1 MTSSPS
7 SSVKS
12 LVQLVKQKVS
22 VATVKRFLS
31 DNDSCP
37 DVDRVNINEADCDGN
52 NVTALYYACEDGNND
67 LVELLLAHPNIDP
80 NAAGEYGDTPL
91 TIASNDGRGKI
102 VKLLLAHPMIDV
114 NKRCVNGAVHSP
126 LVAACTQGRLGVVK
140 LLLARPDINVNM
152 NAGEGKDD
160 VDTALHAACTFGYV
174 GIVTELLAHPDI
186 NVNIRDEHGRT
197 PLFLACDNYRLSIIK
212 LLLSRTDID
221 VNLTDSQGLT
231 SINAV
236 KKMHQNYVDNKLE
249 FTAPGKRLH
258 NIISALTADPR
269 VSQNV

>member
-1 MTSSPS
+1 M
-7 SSVKS
+7 
-12 LVQLVKQKVS
+12 
-22 VATVKRFLS
+22 
-31 DNDSCP
+31 N
-37 DVDRVNINEADCDGN
+37 VDRVDINEADCDGN
-52 NVTALYYACEDGNND
+52 KVTALYYACEDGNND

-91 TIASNDGRGKI
+91 TIASNDCRGKI

-140 LLLARPDINVNM
+140 LLLARSDIDVNM
-152 NAGEGKDD
+152 NAGEGEDD

-174 GIVTELLAHPDI
+174 GITTELLAHPDI

-197 PLFLACDNYRLSIIK
+197 PLLLARENYRLSIIK
-212 LLLSRTDID
+212 LLLIRNIHVKFTH
-221 VNLTDSQGLT
+221 SQGLT

-258 NIISALTADPR
+258 NIISALHPARTH
-269 VSQNV
+269 V